1 MTLAQGALGRTR
13 EFLMA
18 QNDVQTTDE
27 EIGRA
32 HV

>member
-27 EIGRA
+27 VRP
-32 HV
+32 